1 MNPLLPKRAQS
12 LSFSESDI
20 PIREFIERIVDE
32 RDRQYDMRFRA
43 AEIAVQAA
51 LLAQKELT
59 ASSFAASEKA
69 IIKAEEAQRDYN
81 QRSNEFRG
89 QLDDQAKMLMP
100 RVEVIGLFKG
110 IDDKFIF
117 VQQSFDNRLETQ
129 RLSIEK
135 NADGTLKSLADVRLA
150 MTHFLTL
157 DAYETRHGELQ
168 RQVNELR
175 ELRSQAG
182 GKTSGTQA
190 TMGTFF
196 AVGAIIV
203 SLTSALVAIIL
214 HFI

>member
-1 MNPLLPKRAQS
+1 MNLLPKRAQT
-12 LSFSESDI
+12 LPDI

-43 AEIAVQAA
+43 SEIAVQAA

-100 RVEVIGLFKG
+100 RIEVVGLFKG
-110 IDDKFIF
+110 VDDKFIF
-117 VQQSFDNRLETQ
+117 VQQSLEARMETQ
-129 RLSIEK
+129 RLNIEK
-135 NADGTLKSLADVRLA
+135 NADSTVKIVADLRLA
-150 MTHFLTL
+150 MTHFLTV

-175 ELRSQAG
+175 EFRSLAG
-182 GKTSGTQA
+182 GQKAGTHD

-196 AVGAIIV
+196 AIGALIV
-203 SLTSALVAIIL
+203 SLFSIVMAIIL

>member
-1 MNPLLPKRAQS
+1 MNLLPKRAQS
-12 LSFSESDI
+12 LSTI

-51 LLAQKELT
+51 LLAQKE
-59 ASSFAASEKA
+59 AVANAFVASEKA

-89 QLDDQAKMLMP
+89 QLDDQAKLLMP
-100 RVEVIGLFKG
+100 RVEVVGLFKG

-117 VQQSFDNRLETQ
+117 IQQSLETRMETQ
-129 RLSIEK
+129 RISIEK
-135 NADGTLKSLADVRLA
+135 NADTNMKTFADIRLT
-150 MTHFLTL
+150 MTHFLTME
-157 DAYETRHGELQ
+157 AYETRHSELQ

-175 ELRSQAG
+175 ELSSKAG
-182 GKTSGTQA
+182 GQKAGTQS
-190 TMGTFF
+190 TMGNFIAIGALIISFF
-196 AVGAIIV
+196 SIV
-203 SLTSALVAIIL
+203 MVVIL